1 MLEISLLILVVFSI
15 AAIQT
20 RSMRN
25 AVIYLGAFSLCIS
38 FVYLLYNAPDVA
50 IAEAIIGSTISTIL
64 YLVALQKYKIF
75 TIFINTNID
84 IKNDNFDNSVIKL
97 LNRFCNKHELESQ
110 FIFSTLSLED
120 IFKHH
125 QYALILE
132 TSKDYPYLT
141 IYAHSEN
148 FKLEALE
155 ILLNEKYKEPYIIK
169 KIEEDISE

>member
-1 MLEISLLILVVFSI
+1 MLEISLLILVIFSI

-25 AVIYLGAFSLCIS
+25 AVVYLGVFSLCIS

-75 TIFINTNID
+75 TIFINTNIN
-84 IKNDNFDNSVIKL
+84 IKNDDFDNSFIKL

-110 FIFSTLSLED
+110 FIFSALSLED
-120 IFKHH
+120 IFRHH

-132 TSKDYPYLT
+132 ISKDSPYLT

-148 FKLEALE
+148 FKLEELE
-155 ILLNEKYKEPYIIK
+155 YFLKSEYKKPYIIK
-169 KIEEDISE
+169 KVEEDTLE